1 MQTQRAD
8 PKHRVAALI
17 AVVTAL
23 VLGVVLWVVL
33 QRWFAELAQL
43 PAADAQTQLLT
54 AFALAFGCLFIAVTF
69 LAASL
74 WRSGTGVRRAA
85 QWPLPGSRVVRDTP
99 VLVGDPA
106 IARGRLMQ
114 VIGIVLF
121 LCVACAAVIAWRLYH
136 ALAGA
141 V

>member
-8 PKHRVAALI
+8 PKLRLVAFVAVIAAL
-17 AVVTAL
+17 A
-23 VLGVVLWVVL
+23 LGVILWIVL
-33 QRWFAELAQL
+33 QRWFSELARL
-43 PAADAQTQLLT
+43 PPTTAQAQLLN
-54 AFALAFGCLFIAVTF
+54 AFALASGCVFVLVTC

-74 WRSGTGVRRAA
+74 WRAGTGARRAA
-85 QWPLPGSRVVRDTP
+85 QRPLPGSRIIRDTP
-99 VLVGDPA
+99 VLLGDPA
-106 IARGRLMQ
+106 IAWGRLMQ
-114 VIGIVLF
+114 VVGVVLF